1 VNFEQDL
8 VAFLPRL
15 RAYARSLV
23 RNPHDADDLV
33 QDVVVRALGARDR
46 FEQGTNMRAWL
57 FTILR
62 NRFYNRFAANG
73 RTFIALEDAPASALV
88 TQPAHEW
95 AIAQSELKV
104 ALDRLHPLQR
114 EALVLSVGAELSYAE
129 IGQIIGCPVGT
140 VKSRVFRARQ
150 ELAALLHH
158 GGPAPDGSALDQPSH
173 PGTNGAGPGLAGP
186 GLAGPGLAEA
196 APIGRATCAGKAVVK
211 PAFVKPPVPGV

>member
-1 VNFEQDL
+1 MNFEQEL

-23 RNPHDADDLV
+23 RNAHDADDLV
-33 QDVVVRALGARDR
+33 QDVIVRALGARDR
-46 FEQGTNMRAWL
+46 FEPGTNMRAWL

-62 NRFYNRFAANG
+62 NRFYNKFASNG

-95 AIAQSELKV
+95 AMAQSELKE
-104 ALDRLHPLQR
+104 ALGKLHPLQR
-114 EALVLSVGAELSYAE
+114 EALLLSVGAELSYAE

-150 ELAALLHH
+150 ELAGLLHH
-158 GGPAPDGSALDQPSH
+158 DRPVPEGGA
-173 PGTNGAGPGLAGP
+173 TNGARPDGG
-186 GLAGPGLAEA
+186 
-196 APIGRATCAGKAVVK
+196 GRAPVRRLASAV
-211 PAFVKPPVPGV
+211 ANPVAKSPIPDV